1 MMKSGDRHDEV
12 GVPGGT
18 FQEPRPGDRSSSVSA
33 SPAEGR
39 GDMLTTSCPLG
50 MPVRSQPVHPRT
62 GSVPPSETDTQL
74 LRGPSPE
81 GHSVLASRVSGA
93 HRDNA

>member
-18 FQEPRPGDRSSSVSA
+18 RREPRPGDRSGSVSV

-39 GDMLTTSCPLG
+39 SDRLTPSCPLG
-50 MPVRSQPVHPRT
+50 MPVRSQPVHPQT
-62 GSVPPSETDTQL
+62 GSVPPRETDTQL

-81 GHSVLASRVSGA
+81 GHGVLASRASGA
-93 HRDNA
+93 HRDNV